1 MIDTLGTAWM
11 PSQASTVAP
20 DVDALYY
27 FIYWLSVI
35 FFAIVVGATFFFVV
49 KYRRR
54 GEATTT
60 SGVDHNLTLEIIWTA
75 IPTILVMIIFVW
87 GFKGFVRLYV
97 VPAHAMQVNV
107 TAQKW
112 FWTFDYPEGVN
123 AVNELIVPVDKPV
136 KLLMSSKDV
145 IHSFFVPNF
154 RIKQDIV
161 PNRYQIIWFE
171 ATQTGTFN
179 LFCTQYCGKGH
190 SEMVGK
196 VIVKTQKEYQDWID
210 QASGPVAGETMADY
224 GKKLYT
230 SRACNT
236 CHSIDGTP
244 NTGPT
249 FKGAYGRTETL
260 ADGTTIVV
268 DENYIR
274 ESLLEP
280 TKKVVSG
287 FQPVMPT
294 YQGILKQQQIDALI
308 EFLKTVQ

>member
-1 MIDTLGTAWM
+1 
-11 PSQASTVAP
+11 
-20 DVDALYY
+20 
-27 FIYWLSVI
+27 
-35 FFAIVVGATFFFVV
+35 
-49 KYRRR
+49 R

-280 TKKVVSG
+280 TKKDVSG
-287 FQPVMPT
+287 YQPVMPT